1 MIDKLMSDTSMNV
14 PMLDLDVL
22 RTLVAIADTGSFSAA
37 ADRVLRTPSAVSM
50 QVKKVEDVLGRSVFD
65 RDSRNV
71 TLTRDGAFLV
81 EHARRMLALNREA
94 LARFVTPDVAG
105 EVRIGAHDDV
115 AERFLP
121 DMLCRF
127 RETHPAVRVLVAV
140 EGTRRLMEMRHAG
153 GLDLAIITCQGV
165 QETEKAEVLYREQL
179 VWAMRKGGVA
189 PEQDPLPLSVWE
201 DGCAWRNAGIEGLKR
216 QGRDWLITF
225 ESAHISGQKAAILA
239 DLAIA
244 PIPVSSLGG
253 EIVEAASEHG
263 LPRLPEYSIGLVKDD
278 TASAPVEAAADHLR
292 AAFARAR
299 PSAAA

>member
-1 MIDKLMSDTSMNV
+1 MSELNS
-14 PMLDLDVL
+14 PSPRQPSLPLLDLDVL
-22 RTLVAIADTGSFSAA
+22 RTMIAIAETGSFSAA
-37 ADRVLRTPSAVSM
+37 AGRVLRTPSAVSM
-50 QVKKVEDVLGRSVFD
+50 QVKKVEDLLGVSVFH

-81 EHARRMLALNREA
+81 EHGRRMLALNRDA
-94 LARFVTPDVAG
+94 LSRFVTPDMAG

-127 RETHPAVRVLVAV
+127 GETHPGVRVQVVV
-140 EGTRRLMEMRHAG
+140 EGTTKLMELRDTG
-153 GLDLAIITCQGV
+153 RLDLAIITCQRETG
-165 QETEKAEVLYREQL
+165 TEKAEVLFSEQL

-201 DGCAWRNAGIEGLKR
+201 DGCAWRNAGLKGLMSV
-216 QGRDWLITF
+216 GRDWVITF

-253 EIVEAASEHG
+253 DIVEAGASYG
-263 LPRLPEYSIGLVKDD
+263 LPPLPEYSIGLVKDEKPSP
-278 TASAPVEAAADHLR
+278 AVEAAADHLR
-292 AAFARAR
+292 ASFSRH
-299 PSAAA
+299 PVAA